1 MVKKS
6 LISFVTLFLFLNS
19 ISSNAEIVKKVEIN
33 GNSRIS
39 DETIKV
45 YGQLKEPNSN
55 YSKSDLD
62 NILKNLYSTN
72 FFENISLEVKN
83 NILYIVLEE
92 YPVVNQLILIGEK
105 SNKFKNEINKIISI
119 KEKGSF
125 IENNLNQD
133 INKIKNFYSTL
144 GYNFSEITAEIKEI
158 DSKNFDV
165 IYKINRGKLTK
176 ISKISFTGDKKI
188 KDKRLRDI
196 IASQEDKFWKVIST
210 NSRFSENLIN
220 LDKRLLINYYR
231 SIGYYDVEVNS
242 TSAEL
247 EDNTKIKINYNIDA
261 GIRYSIDK
269 ISTRVDP
276 VFDKQIFFPL
286 NKSYKKIIGDYYS
299 PFKVKKLLDEIDELI
314 EDNNLQF
321 IEHRVQENV
330 SGDKISLIF
339 DIYEGEK
346 ITVERINVLGNNVT
360 NEDVVRSEL
369 TLDEGDPFTE
379 IKLDKSIASIKAR
392 NIFRT
397 VKKQVKDGSSSDLKV
412 IDIRVE
418 EQPTGE
424 ISAGAGIGT
433 DGGSFAFNIQENN
446 WLGQGK
452 EIGVELEVSTDSI
465 SGNLNFVDP
474 NYDLLGNSLNYS
486 LSSTKNDKPDQ
497 GYENSIISAGIGT
510 KFEQYKDLFTS
521 LALFATHD
529 DLRTS
534 SSASSSLKK
543 QKGKFSELSGEYSFS
558 YDQRNRKFQPTDGS
572 ILSFGQAFPFIADK
586 PYIANSF
593 TSSSYHSF
601 SENVVGSGKI
611 TLEAING
618 LDNEDVRISKRKLLS
633 TKKLRGFERGKV
645 GPKDGEDYIGGN
657 YVAALNFDAKLPN
670 LLPDSY
676 NADIGFFVDF
686 ANVWGVDYDSTLDES
701 NELRSSTGMNINW
714 LSPLGPMSFTFATN
728 LAKADTD
735 KTQSFNFSLGT
746 QF

>member
-6 LISFVTLFLFLNS
+6 LIIFVTLFLFLNS
-19 ISSNAEIVKKVEIN
+19 ISLNAEIVKKIEIN

-45 YGQLKEPNSN
+45 YGQLKDLNSN

-72 FFENISLEVKN
+72 FFENVSLEVKD

-133 INKIKNFYSTL
+133 INRIKNFYSTL
-144 GYNFSEITAEIKEI
+144 GYNFADVTAEIKEI
-158 DSKNFDV
+158 DNKNFDL
-165 IYKINRGKLTK
+165 IYKIKRGKLTK

-196 IASQEDKFWKVIST
+196 IASQEDKFWKVISK

-220 LDKRLLINYYR
+220 LDTRLLINYYR

-346 ITVERINVLGNNVT
+346 ITVERINILGNNVT

-397 VKKQVKDGSSSDLKV
+397 VKEQVKDGSSSDLKI

-433 DGGSFAFNIQENN
+433 DGGSFAFNVQENN

-452 EIGVELEVSTDSI
+452 EIGVELEVSSDSI
-465 SGNLNFVDP
+465 SGSLGFVDP
-474 NYDLLGNSLNYS
+474 NYDLLGNSLSYS

-510 KFEQYKDLFTS
+510 KFEQYKDVFTS
-521 LALFATHD
+521 LGIFATHD

-543 QKGKFSELSGEYSFS
+543 QKGKFSELSGEYSFI

-593 TSSSYHSF
+593 ASSSYRSF
-601 SENVVGSGKI
+601 GENVVGSGKI

-645 GPKDGEDYIGGN
+645 GPKDGEDHIGGN

-701 NELRSSTGMNINW
+701 NELRSSTGINLNW
-714 LSPLGPMSFTFATN
+714 LSPLGPMSFTLATN